1 MPKSTHDRIEPTM
14 PTWRFWLLTLIG
26 FPVAGVALALA
37 VSAAGPQF
45 ALAALAVLA
54 LEGKLLTYERNIRRM
69 SKRRRAFWVVV
80 GCVTT
85 AAVAALGAS
94 VLFFILLVE
103 HCAEGC

>member
-1 MPKSTHDRIEPTM
+1 M
-14 PTWRFWLLTLIG
+14 PTWRFWLLTLVG

-37 VSAAGPQF
+37 VSAAGAQF

-69 SKRRRAFWVVV
+69 SRRRSAFWVVV

-85 AAVAALGAS
+85 AAAAALGAS
-94 VLFFILLVE
+94 VLFFALLFE